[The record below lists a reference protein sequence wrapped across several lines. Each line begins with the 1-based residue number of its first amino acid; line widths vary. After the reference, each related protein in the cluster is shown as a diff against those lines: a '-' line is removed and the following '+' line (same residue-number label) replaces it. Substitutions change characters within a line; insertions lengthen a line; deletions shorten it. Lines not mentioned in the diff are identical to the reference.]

1 MMNFTIAQPTVE
13 QIDEQVKLER
23 DAITIGHK
31 RLSDQTLKLENQTYG
46 SATIYGISSI
56 QSLLPRLISKI
67 NDTNSR
73 IHERKN
79 GVAFKDIHHYLKDLD
94 SKPLLS
100 LHVRLHSIKY
110 SDIRMDVT

>member
-1 MMNFTIAQPTVE
+1 MMNFTIAPPTVN
-13 QIDEQVKLER
+13 QIDEQVKFER
-23 DAITIGHK
+23 DAITIGRK
-31 RLSDQTLKLENQTYG
+31 RLSDQTLKLENQNYG

-67 NDTNSR
+67 NETNSR

-94 SKPLLS
+94 TETAAVIACKITFDK
-100 LHVRLHSIKY
+100 VFGYK
-110 SDIRMDVT
+110 D